1 MPKFARINER
11 DEIEVI
17 REFPEAPDPNP
28 AKGWRWVHVEDTPG
42 PDHSSKLETA
52 IAVRVVDGAKVVTQ
66 WTVARRPIAEQNQA
80 VKDEARRRI
89 LSRYPEW
96 RQANMTARGV
106 ELTLTKIAREWT
118 PEEQGEADT
127 LQGAWDWVESV
138 RAASDAIEAL
148 SPIPADFRDD
158 KHWPEQ

>member
-28 AKGWRWVHVEDTPG
+28 AKGWRWLPVEDAPQ
-42 PDHSSKLETA
+42 PDHPGKLENA
-52 IAVRVVDGAKVVTQ
+52 SSAYAVSDGKVVQQ
-66 WTVARRPIAEQNQA
+66 WEVTRRPLAEQHQA

-89 LSRYPEW
+89 LARYPEW

-106 ELTLTKIAREWT
+106 ELTLAKIAREWT
-118 PEEQGEADT
+118 PDEQAEADV
-127 LQGAWDWVESV
+127 LQGDWDWVKAV
-138 RAASDAIEAL
+138 RSASDDIEAM

-158 KHWPEQ
+158 KHWPE